1 MKRYIAVA
9 VMLVAV
15 VAAGVGR
22 TSWAAEKILK
32 LTVEEKLKKFDTL
45 DYEVF
50 SNQQWD
56 RLQESHSKDVTVVWP
71 DGHETHGIDKH
82 IEDLKFM
89 FTYAPDTRIKVHPVR
104 FGGGEY
110 TGVIGV
116 MEGTFSKP
124 MVMGGKTIP
133 PTGKAF
139 KISMATISHW
149 KGETM
154 DKEYL
159 FWDNASYM
167 KQIGV
172 GE

>member
-9 VMLVAV
+9 VMLVA
-15 VAAGVGR
+15 AGVSR
-22 TSWAAEKILK
+22 TTWAAEKILK
-32 LTVEEKLKKFDTL
+32 LTVDEKLKKFDTL

-56 RLQESHSKDVTVVWP
+56 RLHESHSKDVTVVWP

-89 FTYAPDTRIKVHPVR
+89 FTYAPDTRIKVHTVR

-124 MVMGGKTIP
+124 MMMGGKTIP

-167 KQIGV
+167 KQIGL